1 MLGGI
6 PSHQSPVNRLF
17 LFVCL
22 LQVLSERRLSKI
34 KQRPLVI
41 GEVLDAVRSHICAG
55 TGDWYWHGYAVLRPA
70 FPAAS
75 RSRTAL
81 HYWVLHV
88 LSLRLQLAGVE
99 NVRESEYR
107 KFMAWTSKTFG
118 PQEKGS
124 ASGKKEGKKGGKKGK
139 KK

>member
-1 MLGGI
+1 M
-6 PSHQSPVNRLF
+6 
-17 LFVCL
+17 CL

-55 TGDWYWHGYAVLRPA
+55 TGTGMDMRCSGPL
-70 FPAAS
+70 FPLQADRAHF
-75 RSRTAL
+75 L
-81 HYWVLHV
+81 HHWVLHV